1 MSSIIQ
7 VFQCSSTFLQPE
19 ETVAFPVALQ
29 AKQGNMPPSD
39 HIIIVLRELFLMPR
53 TVFYFILIKLKI
65 VSLPVLSRVQLF
77 LSLRS
82 PSPAHGLSLAGRPSL
97 AGPHSR
103 TGLGRERPCNLDS
116 CTGLGCVLCARRV
129 PCQRFWKSHPSSS
142 FTFTPG
148 ASEGEQE
155 PTHSVSFS
163 VIQ

>member
-77 LSLRS
+77 VSLRS
-82 PSPAHGLSLAGRPSL
+82 PSPAHTWPQSGRPPLSRWPSL
-97 AGPHSR
+97 TDGTRERKAVQPGFVHWTQLCFVCPPSSVPAFLEVAPKFVLYLHSR
-103 TGLGRERPCNLDS
+103 CI
-116 CTGLGCVLCARRV
+116 RR
-129 PCQRFWKSHPSSS
+129 
-142 FTFTPG
+142 
-148 ASEGEQE
+148 
-155 PTHSVSFS
+155 
-163 VIQ
+163 